1 MKCPRCGSEMELD
14 QHRRAPMYMCYVCGY
29 IEDHN
34 AEPVSKKE
42 TNFQR
47 LSKLKNIN
55 EAAAFISN
63 GLGLAPSVVKDWL
76 DKYFS

>member
-34 AEPVSKKE
+34 AVSVSHKE
-42 TNFQR
+42 TNFQH
-47 LSKLKNIN
+47 LMKLKNIN

-63 GLGLAPSVVKDWL
+63 GLGLPPSDVKNWMDR
-76 DKYFS
+76 FFN